1 MKCVDLG
8 LDLETMK
15 GLMDEEDD
23 TLEVEQDKLNKEL
36 TSVENSLNV
45 LRGQN
50 AQLTMQIGE
59 KSTTVN
65 S

>member
-23 TLEVEQDKLNKEL
+23 ALEVEQDKLNKEL

-45 LRGQN
+45 LRG
-50 AQLTMQIGE
+50 
-59 KSTTVN
+59 
-65 S
+65 